1 MSNQNRLSR
10 LIGKDWLDRY
20 TTGLYT
26 TELTELSDDIL
37 DEIWKFTVLWQLFE
51 KLVLG
56 NYEQERPA
64 ERIARPAERI
74 ARPAERIVRAAN
86 SWSQKNRN
94 IDFNFFK
101 DCLRYFQNRYVDNGE
116 INDRFKYLGFR
127 VSADRKSVDNALKRE
142 IQLVT
147 NEDVSGVLILVC
159 QYRHRLFHAA
169 KDLSDQKE
177 NFEHANAVLKKAI
190 EWEQDV

>member
-1 MSNQNRLSR
+1 M
-10 LIGKDWLDRY
+10 LIGRDWLDHY
-20 TTGLYT
+20 TRGLYA
-26 TELTELSDDIL
+26 TELTELSDDIF
-37 DEIWKFTVLWQLFE
+37 DEICKFTVLWQLFE
-51 KLVLG
+51 KLVLK
-56 NYEQERPA
+56 NHCSYDESEV
-64 ERIARPAERI
+64 EIWE
-74 ARPAERIVRAAN
+74 RAAKKIKRAAE
-86 SWSQKNRN
+86 SWSENRN
-94 IDFNFFK
+94 IDDDVLK

-116 INDRFKYLGFR
+116 VNDRFRHLGFR
-127 VSADRKSVDNALKRE
+127 VSDDRESVENALRRE